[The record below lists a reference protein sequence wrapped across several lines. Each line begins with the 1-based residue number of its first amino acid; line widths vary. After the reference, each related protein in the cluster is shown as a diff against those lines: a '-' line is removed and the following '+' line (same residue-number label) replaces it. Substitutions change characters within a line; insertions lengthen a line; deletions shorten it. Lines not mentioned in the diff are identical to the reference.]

1 MKTVK
6 TTELKK
12 RKAGSENEK
21 TGNTFHCTPTK

>member
-6 TTELKK
+6 NNRIKK
-12 RKAGSENEK
+12 RKAGSESEK